1 MDGVNTRT
9 LSFHCSKNQKTKR
22 YKEFFIINYFKITIM
37 KKYLFLAVAATAMM
51 ASCSNDEVVEMASQQ
66 GKAIAFENA
75 FVNNSTRAA
84 LVAGYNS
91 STLPADI
98 EVFGSM
104 TNAEGTATWIFNDVK
119 LEESTNWTYSPL
131 QYWVPGNGYKFYAL
145 APADQAEVS
154 KDDAKGTLTSLRFEN
169 DGATDLLYAYVDR
182 SGNNYAETPVAFTL
196 NHLLSKV
203 KFSMTNGFAS
213 DQATIKVTNI
223 AINGI
228 NEAALYTISDG
239 KWTTSDPAGL
249 TIKFGNIVETGTEAG
264 AEALAVK
271 VGETKESNYER
282 FLIPEVNTSFEVTFT
297 AELLTNNVTVGTY
310 NLKTNLTNIVLE
322 QGKSYN
328 FIATLTEKNITG
340 GDPNTPD
347 AGLKPI
353 TFTVAVSDWEAG
365 NGWDVTA
372 NEGAG
377 AATDDGTYNGGEIVT
392 GNTTTSGN

>member
-1 MDGVNTRT
+1 
-9 LSFHCSKNQKTKR
+9 
-22 YKEFFIINYFKITIM
+22 M

-91 STLPADI
+91 TTLPADI
-98 EVFGSM
+98 DVYGSL
-104 TNAEGTATWIFNDVK
+104 NNGTSTTWIFDDVTLTK
-119 LEESTNWTYSPL
+119 ENNWVYSPL
-131 QYWVPGNGYKFYAL
+131 QYWVKGNDYKFYAL
-145 APADQAEVS
+145 APANKVTNLEKNDNLFKS
-154 KDDAKGTLTSLRFEN
+154 FRFEN

-223 AINGI
+223 AINEI
-228 NEAALYTISDG
+228 TKAAIYTVSEAKGEWSSSDATG
-239 KWTTSDPAGL
+239 FSVN
-249 TIKFGNIVETGTEAG
+249 FGNIVEAGTETG

-282 FLIPEVNTSFEVTFT
+282 FLIPEINTGFNVTFT
-297 AELLTNNVTVGTY
+297 AELLNNGVTVGTY
-310 NLKTNLTNIVLE
+310 NLETNLTNIVLE

-340 GDPNTPD
+340 DPD
-347 AGLKPI
+347 AGLQPI
-353 TFTVAVSDWEAG
+353 TFTVAVSNWEAG

-372 NEGAG
+372 SEGAG

-392 GNTTTSGN
+392 GSTTTSGN

>member
-1 MDGVNTRT
+1 
-9 LSFHCSKNQKTKR
+9 
-22 YKEFFIINYFKITIM
+22 M

-66 GKAIAFENA
+66 GKAIAFDNA

-84 LVAGYNS
+84 LTAGYNS

-154 KDDAKGTLTSLRFEN
+154 KDDAKGILTSLRFEN

-203 KFSMTNGFAS
+203 KFTMINGFAS

-249 TIKFGNIVETGTEAG
+249 TIEFGNIVETGTEAG

-271 VGETKESNYER
+271 KGDKKESNYER
-282 FLIPEVNTSFEVTFT
+282 FLIPEINTGFEVTFT

-340 GDPNTPD
+340 GDPTDPD

-353 TFTVAVSDWEAG
+353 TFTVAVSDWVAG
-365 NGWDVTA
+365 NGWDVTT
-372 NEGAG
+372 GAG
-377 AATDDGTYNGGEIVT
+377 TTDGTYNGGQIVT
-392 GNTTTSGN
+392 ENTTTSGN

>member
-1 MDGVNTRT
+1 
-9 LSFHCSKNQKTKR
+9 
-22 YKEFFIINYFKITIM
+22 M

-66 GKAIAFENA
+66 GKAIAFDNA

-84 LVAGYNS
+84 LTAGYNS

-119 LEESTNWTYSPL
+119 LEESTDWTYSPL
-131 QYWVPGNGYKFYAL
+131 QYWVNGNDYKFYAL

-154 KDDAKGTLTSLRFEN
+154 KDDATGTLTSWRFGN
-169 DGATDLLYAYVDR
+169 DGETDLLYAFVDR
-182 SGNNYAETPVAFTL
+182 SGDNYNEGVVEFTF

-203 KFSMTNGFAS
+203 KFTMTNGFAS
-213 DQATIKVTNI
+213 SQATIKVKDI

-228 NEAALYTISDG
+228 TEAALYTVETG
-239 KWTTSDPAGL
+239 KWTSSDAAGFSL
-249 TIKFGNIVETGTEAG
+249 EFGNIVETGTEAG
-264 AEALAVK
+264 ADAVA
-271 VGETKESNYER
+271 VATGESKESNYER
-282 FLIPEVNTSFEVTFT
+282 FLIPEINSAFQVTFT
-297 AELLTNNVTVGTY
+297 AELYTNSVLSGTY
-310 NLKTNLTNIVLE
+310 NLKTDLTNIVLE

-340 GDPNTPD
+340 GDPTDPD

-372 NEGAG
+372 NDGAG
-377 AATDDGTYNGGEIVT
+377 EGTTDGTYNGGEIVT
-392 GNTTTSGN
+392 GSTTTSGN